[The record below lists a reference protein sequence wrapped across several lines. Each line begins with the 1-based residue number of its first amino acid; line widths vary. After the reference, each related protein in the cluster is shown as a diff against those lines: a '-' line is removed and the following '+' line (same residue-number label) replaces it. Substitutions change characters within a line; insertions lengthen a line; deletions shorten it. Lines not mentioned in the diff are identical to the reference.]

1 MPGVVAVVVAAVAA
15 VARWPGGITMGGEP
29 GRWQGD
35 GDPWS
40 WAGRLEG
47 RQTCPSCSP
56 CLAFC
61 TGRRCLEWP
70 RQKNNES
77 AKKAGEIKTYGT
89 SFYVDNCLV
98 SNGSRRA

>member
-77 AKKAGEIKTYGT
+77 AKEM
-89 SFYVDNCLV
+89 VCLA
-98 SNGSRRA
+98 NEM